1 MLHLLSILSFST
13 IISIFAYMVQHGE
26 IEESKNFSKVND
38 QITKMSN
45 QSTAL
50 TATSINYLRTN

>member
-38 QITKMSN
+38 QITKMRN

-50 TATSINYLRTN
+50 TATSIN